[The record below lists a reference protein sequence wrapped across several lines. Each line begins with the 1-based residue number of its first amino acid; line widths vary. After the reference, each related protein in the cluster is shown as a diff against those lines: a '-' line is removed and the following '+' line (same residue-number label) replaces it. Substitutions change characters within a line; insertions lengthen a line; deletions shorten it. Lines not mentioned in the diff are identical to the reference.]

1 MTMQKSTKALV
12 FIAATT
18 AVVFSDI
25 ASAELTANASAYS
38 NYIFRGTT
46 YSGDSAVVQGGIDW
60 NNNSGIYAGTWVS
73 TLGSAGVGGNEIDFY
88 SGYTGEAGA
97 LTYDIGVLT
106 YQYTSSPQFNYTE
119 AYFSA
124 KYNIFTIGANYT
136 IDAASGNNNAAFDQG
151 DIYVFASADFT
162 AGPVDVSLYAG
173 SYNFSNDSKFG
184 NGDISY
190 AHIGASVSKG
200 GFSFAIDKSDVD
212 DTNTA
217 VGGLAANMNAVR
229 FTISYGLDF
238 ELK

>member
-1 MTMQKSTKALV
+1 MTMQKSIKALI
-12 FIAATT
+12 FGAAVS

-25 ASAELTANASAYS
+25 AAAEITANAGAFS

-60 NNNSGIYAGTWVS
+60 SSDSGIYAGTWVS

-88 SGYTGEAGA
+88 SGYAGNVGA
-97 LTYDIGVLT
+97 LTYDVGVLT
-106 YQYTSSPQFNYTE
+106 YQYTSSPQFNYSE

-124 KYNIFTIGANYT
+124 SYSIFTIGANYT
-136 IDAASGNNNAAFDQG
+136 VDAASGNKNAAFDQG
-151 DIYVFASADFT
+151 DVYLFASADFN

-173 SYNFSNDSKFG
+173 SYNFTNDGDFG

-190 AHIGASVSKG
+190 AHIGASVSKD
-200 GFSFAIDKSDVD
+200 GFNFAVDKSDVD
-212 DTNTA
+212 ESNAA
-217 VGGLAANMNAVR
+217 VGGLAANMDAVR
-229 FTISYGLDF
+229 FTISYSMDF